1 MRDKAVLKEKTDVVK
16 VKQRSGKPTHRWGT
30 VSLQALNAY
39 LARQYIWNPQE
50 YPWKKKQHR
59 THRN

>member
-39 LARQYIWNPQE
+39 WARQYI
-50 YPWKKKQHR
+50 
-59 THRN
+59 